1 MIPPETVQKI
11 IETARIEEVIGDFV
25 SLKKRGVNMLGL
37 CPFHNE
43 KTPSF
48 TVSPVKG
55 IYKCFG
61 CSKAGNAVNFIMEH
75 EHYSYPEALRYL
87 ARKYHIEIEEAEA
100 DPAEKAAADEREG
113 LFLTNAFAQKHFTHQ
128 LFETEE
134 GKAVGLSYLKER
146 EFTTDIIR
154 KFQLGYSPEAWDNL
168 TGAALQSGYRKDYLV
183 TLGLSVEKD
192 QRLYDRFRGR
202 IIFPIHNQ
210 SGRVIGFTARLL
222 GNEKDKPKY
231 VNSPESEIY
240 NKSKTL
246 YGIFFARNAIAKKD
260 HCLLVEGNADV
271 ISLFQS
277 GVENVV
283 ASSGTSLTAD
293 QVRMIKRY
301 TSNITI
307 LYDGDSAGIKAAIRG
322 TEMILSEGMNVRIVL
337 FPDGEDP
344 DSYARTHRPAE
355 LEAFIDKNAVNFIA
369 FKLKLMLA
377 ESKNDPIKT
386 AGLIKDIVQTIS
398 LIPDPISRSLY
409 LRQCSEMMNIPEQTL
424 VNELNRLLRKKLIR
438 KDPDVREDDVP
449 AVETIPPDQNK
460 IINPLSSFEQEKY
473 LIQLLLNYGDIK
485 IDVTDKNETGEEI
498 SHSIHVGE
506 LIVQDLV
513 NDELHF
519 EDPNFAQIFELYAA
533 ALARQEIP
541 NEHYFI
547 NHPETALASVCID
560 LISSPYV
567 LSRNWEERHHITVP
581 TKEDENSKVL
591 VNDITESLLAI
602 RIRRLENMIYEVQE
616 ELKAI
621 QADASEEDIMIL
633 LQRDKTL
640 KEAYTRLN
648 SGLGRIITR

>member
-11 IETARIEEVIGDFV
+11 IETARIEEVVGDFV
-25 SLKKRGVNMLGL
+25 SLKKRGVNLLGL

-61 CSKAGNAVNFIMEH
+61 CSKAGNAVNFVMEH

-134 GKAVGLSYLKER
+134 GKAIGLSYLKER
-146 EFTTDIIR
+146 EFTTDIIK
-154 KFQLGYSPEAWDNL
+154 KFQLGYSPNEWENF

-183 TLGLSVEKD
+183 KLGLSVEKE

-210 SGRVIGFTARLL
+210 SGRVVGFTARML

-246 YGIFFARNAIAKKD
+246 YGIYFARNAIAKKD

-301 TSNITI
+301 TPNITI

-322 TEMILSEGMNVRIVL
+322 TEMILGEGMNVRIVL

-344 DSYARTHRPAE
+344 DSFARKHRPAE
-355 LEAFIDKNAVNFIA
+355 LEEFIEKNAVNFIA
-369 FKLKLMLA
+369 FKLKLMLE

-398 LIPDPISRSLY
+398 LIPDPISRGLY

-438 KDPDVREDDVP
+438 KDPDVKEDDVP
-449 AVETIPPDQNK
+449 EVETPLPEPTG
-460 IINPLSSFEQEKY
+460 IINPFSSYEQEKY
-473 LIQLLLNYGDIK
+473 IIQLLLNYGSTK
-485 IDVTDKNETGEEI
+485 INVDEKNEAGEDV
-498 SHSIHVGE
+498 SYDVHVGE
-506 LIVQDLV
+506 LVVQDLR
-513 NDELHF
+513 NDELQF
-519 EDPNFAQIFELYAA
+519 EEPDFAAIFELYASIV
-533 ALARQEIP
+533 ARGEIP
-541 NEHYFI
+541 DESYFI
-547 NHPETALASVCID
+547 NYPDAHIAAVCID

-567 LSRNWEERHHITVP
+567 LSKNWLERHHISVP
-581 TKEDENSKVL
+581 TKDDENSKVL
-591 VNDITESLLAI
+591 INDITASLLAI
-602 RIRRLENMIYEVQE
+602 RIRRLEQMIREVQE
-616 ELKAI
+616 EIKTI
-621 QADASEEDIMIL
+621 QSEATEEDILIL
-633 LQRDKTL
+633 LHRDKEL
-640 KEAYTRLN
+640 KEAYKRLN
-648 SGLGRIITR
+648 NELGRIIPR

>member
-1 MIPPETVQKI
+1 
-11 IETARIEEVIGDFV
+11 
-25 SLKKRGVNMLGL
+25 MLGL

-485 IDVTDKNETGEEI
+485 IDVTEKNEAGEEI